1 MSVTAERLPRSL
13 VSLEIEVDAERLEG
27 ALEQAS
33 RKVSRQVRIPGFRP
47 GKAPRAIVERM
58 VGRPA
63 LLQEAI
69 EDLIPGLY
77 SEAIEEQEIDAIAQP
92 EIDLKST
99 EPLVV
104 TATVPVRPTI
114 DIGDYRALRVP
125 REEIEVTREQI
136 DEALLDV
143 RARFATL
150 EPVDR
155 PIEWGDTVRADV
167 TVSVGGQD
175 PPHVEEGAEFGV
187 AEDGVVS
194 LPGFLERLIGLERG
208 EPHEFE
214 YALPDDY
221 EAEDLAGETA
231 RYRVLVHEVKREVL
245 PGLDDEFARSL
256 DEDGIDTLEQLE
268 ARVSENVRVRA
279 RAEAEAGY
287 RDEVVDLLLATAEL
301 DYPEVLVEREIDRFV
316 DEQSNHAFH
325 ERESFE
331 RWLEAIGRTED
342 EVRDALREQAELSL
356 RRGLVL
362 AEFAEREEIEAP
374 EEEIEAEVAAL
385 VERMTGGSTDLE
397 ARTRWR
403 GVFDT
408 PEQRQSIGNR
418 IRTARS
424 LERLVGIASQ
434 PDEDVEPRPARRRS
448 RRRRGARAG
457 DGDAAEADATAEDI
471 PDEDVEDTGDAPDED
486 GEGGGDASEGEAEQ
500 G

>member
-1 MSVTAERLPRSL
+1 MGVTAERLPRSL
-13 VSLEIEVDAERLEG
+13 VSLEIEVDEERLEG

-47 GKAPRAIVERM
+47 GKAPRAIVENM

-125 REEIEVTREQI
+125 REEVEVSRAQI
-136 DEALLDV
+136 DEALLEV
-143 RARFATL
+143 RERFATL

-155 PIEWGDTVRADV
+155 PVEWGDTVRADV
-167 TVSVGGQD
+167 TVAVGGQD
-175 PPHVEEGAEFGV
+175 PPHVEEGAEFRV

-194 LPGFLERLIGLERG
+194 LPGFLERLIGLGRG

-214 YALPDDY
+214 YALPEDY
-221 EAEDLAGETA
+221 EAEDLAGQTA
-231 RYRVLVHEVKREVL
+231 RYRVLLHEVKREVL
-245 PGLDDEFARSL
+245 PDLDDEFARSL
-256 DEDGIDTLEQLE
+256 DEDGIDSIERLEE
-268 ARVSENVRVRA
+268 RVGENVRI
-279 RAEAEAGY
+279 RAEAAAESGY
-287 RDEVVDLLLATAEL
+287 RDEVVDLLLATSEL

-325 ERESFE
+325 ERESFD

-342 EVRDALREQAELSL
+342 EVREALREQAELSL

-362 AEFAEREEIEAP
+362 AEFAEREEIDAP
-374 EEEIEAEVAAL
+374 DEEIEAEVGAL
-385 VERMTGGSTDLE
+385 VERMTGGSTD
-397 ARTRWR
+397 ADVRARWR
-403 GVFDT
+403 GVFGTAEYRD
-408 PEQRQSIGNR
+408 SIGNR

-434 PDEDVEPRPARRRS
+434 PDEDIEPRPARRRS
-448 RRRRGARAG
+448 RRRRGARA
-457 DGDAAEADATAEDI
+457 DGDETEAAADA
-471 PDEDVEDTGDAPDED
+471 D
-486 GEGGGDASEGEAEQ
+486 GGEEGGDADGGEADGGEEGVDAPGDEAEQ
-500 G
+500 D